1 MQGKVDTPHAEI
13 AAIAHRQHGIIAFR
27 QLCALGFSGG
37 AVENM
42 ARRGRLHRVYRGV
55 YAVGHARISRKG
67 RFMAAVLAC
76 GDGALLS
83 HRSAGR
89 LWGLGFDFWKVEVT
103 ARGGPTPVV
112 VHRTRRPPPGT
123 TRDAIPVTGLGRTLV
138 DLADVVSATRLERAF
153 ADAERL
159 SLLDMRDVQ
168 PIDGR
173 RGSANLL
180 RVLAGL
186 RPGETLSELEFR
198 FKQFLRDYG
207 LPWPLFNTLVEGIL
221 VDAFWPDQMLVV
233 ELDSYEF
240 HGKARKPFE
249 DDREKSNRLQLA
261 GYKVIRVTSRMLDDP
276 VRLEQLLSRPVAS
289 ASGPARS

>member
-1 MQGKVDTPHAEI
+1 
-13 AAIAHRQHGIIAFR
+13 
-27 QLCALGFSGG
+27 
-37 AVENM
+37 
-42 ARRGRLHRVYRGV
+42 
-55 YAVGHARISRKG
+55 
-67 RFMAAVLAC
+67 
-76 GDGALLS
+76 
-83 HRSAGR
+83 
-89 LWGLGFDFWKVEVT
+89 
-103 ARGGPTPVV
+103 

-153 ADAERL
+153 EDAERL